1 MAARNGTSPTISVV
15 VCTRDR
21 PQQLGQCLAALAR
34 LEYPA
39 YDVVVVDN
47 APRNERAQNVALRW
61 GVRYLTEPVGGLS
74 RARNRGARA
83 CETEI
88 VAYIDDDA
96 VAEPNWLSALAREF
110 EDPLVAVATGAIR
123 PIRPR
128 GDAAHKPEVVAAGE
142 TTRRQR
148 RVVDLATPGWFE
160 IANFGE
166 IGDGS
171 NMAFRRSAFE
181 VWPGF
186 DENLGRGTVL
196 SGGEEHYAFF
206 TLIER
211 GYRVVYNPLA
221 VVRHPDPSNA
231 EQARR
236 RHLDLVAI
244 TTAYITR
251 LAVEHPSC
259 RKALRQYIFDRVR
272 GIARPWTTRAGRA
285 SGRIAPRSLTLLA
298 MFSGLGIYLRS
309 RMARKIP
316 YAPRRVPANNFERA
330 SVPTVALHDETFPL
344 ES

>member
-1 MAARNGTSPTISVV
+1 MAGRNDDSPTISVV

-21 PQQLGQCLAALAR
+21 PQQLDQCLAALSR
-34 LEYPA
+34 LEYSA

-47 APRNERAQNVALRW
+47 APRNERGQDVALRW

-96 VAEPNWLSALAREF
+96 VAEPDWLSALAREF

-123 PIRPR
+123 PSRSR
-128 GDAAHKPEVVAAGE
+128 GDAAHKPDGNVAAE
-142 TTRRQR
+142 TNRRQR
-148 RVVDLATPGWFE
+148 RVVDRATPGWFE

-171 NMAFRRSAFE
+171 NMAFRRSVFE
-181 VWPGF
+181 FWPGF
-186 DENLGRGTVL
+186 EESLGRGTVL

-221 VVRHPDPSNA
+221 VVRHPDPSTA

-244 TTAYITR
+244 TTAYIAR

-259 RKALRQYIFDRVR
+259 RKALRQYIFDRLR
-272 GIARPWTTRAGRA
+272 GIARPWTTRAGRTGA
-285 SGRIAPRSLTLLA
+285 GIAPRSLTLLA
-298 MFSGLGIYLRS
+298 MFSGLRIYLRS
-309 RMARKIP
+309 RRARKIP
-316 YAPRRVPANNFERA
+316 HALRRVPANNLERTPA
-330 SVPTVALHDETFPL
+330 PTVALHDETFPL